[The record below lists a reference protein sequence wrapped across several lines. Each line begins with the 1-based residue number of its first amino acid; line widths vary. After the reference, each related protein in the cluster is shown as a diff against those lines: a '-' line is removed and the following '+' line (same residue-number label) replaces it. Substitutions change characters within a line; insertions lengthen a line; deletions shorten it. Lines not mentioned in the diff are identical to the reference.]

1 MSSFERTEK
10 FSLRR
15 RKNFE
20 YSLRR
25 SRLAKTY
32 AFLALYFQYRDA
44 PVKPRREF
52 FPKPSEGDIAN
63 DSPVKTIDN
72 AALRLVGLRRSL
84 AMNLVGLT
92 YRLDRKLI
100 LRTTLMNSI
109 CLA

>member
-1 MSSFERTEK
+1 M
-10 FSLRR
+10 
-15 RKNFE
+15 
-20 YSLRR
+20 
-25 SRLAKTY
+25 
-32 AFLALYFQYRDA
+32 
-44 PVKPRREF
+44 KPRREF
-52 FPKPSEGDIAN
+52 FPKLAEGDIAN